1 MNIPVPD
8 SLSANAPCLLNTPF
22 VVDLD
27 GTLLKTDLL
36 FECAMAFAG
45 NAPLQC
51 CKPLVWLCR
60 GRSYL
65 KERLAQATTID
76 VTTLPYD
83 PDVLWMIEAQ
93 RDSGRRIVLATASHY
108 SLAVRIAEHLKVFD
122 EVLATTLECNLSGM
136 HKRDLLVELHG
147 EGGFDYVGN
156 SFDDLP
162 IWRSARQGYV
172 VNPLP
177 GVELA
182 TRHLGNVV
190 RVIRPGPTS
199 LRYWYKAF
207 RIHQWVKNAL
217 IFVPLLAAHQL
228 ANPLLLWHGV
238 LAFLFFGLCASG
250 VYVLNDLLDLADD
263 RKHPTKHNRPF
274 ANGSLSIKSGLMVSP
289 LLLLVSFTG
298 AWIWL
303 PHQFLTVLACYY
315 VLTLVYSLVL
325 KRLMALD
332 VIALALL
339 YTLRII
345 AGGAAFELE
354 LTVWMLAF
362 SMFMFLSLALVKR
375 YAELLQALHSG
386 ITGRAGGRDY
396 FPADLAMLSSLG
408 AASGYLAVMVL
419 ALYIHDS
426 ATTALYAHP
435 RWIWLA
441 CPVLLLW
448 MTRVWLLTHRGRM
461 NDDPVV
467 FAMRDRLSLA
477 MGVVFCLVFWTAI

>member
-1 MNIPVPD
+1 MNIPVPH
-8 SLSANAPCLLNTPF
+8 LEPAVPCEASIPF

-27 GTLLKTDLL
+27 GTLLKSDLL
-36 FECAMAFAG
+36 FECAMSSVR
-45 NAPLQC
+45 NKPLQFL
-51 CKPLVWLCR
+51 KSLAWLTH
-60 GRSYL
+60 GKAYL
-65 KERLAQATTID
+65 KERLAQASDID
-76 VTTLPYD
+76 VGTLPYD

-93 RDSGRRIVLATASHY
+93 RNKGRKIVLATASHH
-108 SLAVRIAEHLKVFD
+108 SLAVRIAEHLNVFD
-122 EVLATTLECNLSGM
+122 EVLGTTLERNLSGTC
-136 HKRDLLVELHG
+136 KRDVLVTSYG

-162 IWRSARQGYV
+162 IWHSARQAYI

-177 GVELA
+177 GVERA

-190 RVIRPGPTS
+190 QVVRSDAKRLGR
-199 LRYWYKAF
+199 LYKAL

-228 ANPLLLWHGV
+228 ANPLSLWHGV
-238 LAFLFFGLCASG
+238 LAFVFFGLCASG

-263 RKHPTKHNRPF
+263 RKHPSKRQRPF
-274 ANGSLSIKSGLMVSP
+274 ASGTLSIRSGLVLFP
-289 LLLLVSFTG
+289 WLLLVSFLG
-298 AWIWL
+298 AWFWL
-303 PHQFLTVLACYY
+303 PRQFVAVLACYY
-315 VLTLVYSLVL
+315 VLTLLYSLVL

-339 YTLRII
+339 YTLRVI

-354 LTVWMLAF
+354 LTGWMLAF

-375 YAELLQALHSG
+375 YAELLVALHSG
-386 ITGRAGGRDY
+386 ITGKTGGRDY

-448 MTRVWLLTHRGRM
+448 ITRIWLLTHRGRM

-467 FAMRDRLSLA
+467 FALRDRLSLA
-477 MGVVFCLVFWTAI
+477 MGAVFCLIFWSAA